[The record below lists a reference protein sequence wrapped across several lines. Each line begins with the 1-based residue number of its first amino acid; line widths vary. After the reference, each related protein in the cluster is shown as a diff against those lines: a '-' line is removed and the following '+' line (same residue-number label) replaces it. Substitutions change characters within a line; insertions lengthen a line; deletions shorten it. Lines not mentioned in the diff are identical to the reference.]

1 MATWQI
7 IVLIFVFLAV
17 FMTVA
22 TLILQLRAPDALT
35 RVNLIGPLVCIAF
48 PALILAKLT
57 ADWATAGFNAGDF
70 IRAVIAILGVW
81 IVGSVG
87 SFIMGR
93 SIHGVTVVDP
103 RAAVQRGHR
112 VRHADRAGDEPAG
125 KPAPK
130 Q

>member
-1 MATWQI
+1 MAIWQI

-22 TLILQLRAPDALT
+22 TLILQLRAPNALT
-35 RVNLIGPLVCIAF
+35 RVNLLGPLVCIGF

-57 ADWATAGFNAGDF
+57 ADWATEGFNAGDF

-103 RAAVQRGHR
+103 RAALLREE
-112 VRHADRAGDEPAG
+112 RA
-125 KPAPK
+125 KK

>member
-1 MATWQI
+1 MALWQF
-7 IVLIFVFLAV
+7 IVLFFVAIAV

-22 TLILQLRAPDALT
+22 TLILQLRAPNALT
-35 RVNLIGPLVCIAF
+35 RVNLLGPLVCIAF

-57 ADWATAGFNAGDF
+57 ADWATDGFNTADT

-93 SIHGVTVVDP
+93 SIHGVTAVDP
-103 RAAVQRGHR
+103 RAAG
-112 VRHADRAGDEPAG
+112 
-125 KPAPK
+125 
-130 Q
+130 

>member
-1 MATWQI
+1 MAIWQI

-48 PALILAKLT
+48 PALILAKLVT
-57 ADWATAGFNAGDF
+57 DWATDGFNAADF

-93 SIHGVTVVDP
+93 AIHGVTVVDP
-103 RAAVQRGHR
+103 WAATQRRGHQASQHR
-112 VRHADRAGDEPAG
+112 QDRAEGTQRQP
-125 KPAPK
+125 
-130 Q
+130 

>member
-1 MATWQI
+1 MAIWQI
-7 IVLIFVFLAV
+7 IVLVLVFLAV

-35 RVNLIGPLVCIAF
+35 RVNLVGPLVCIAF

-57 ADWATAGFNAGDF
+57 ADWATEGFVAGDF

-103 RAAVQRGHR
+103 RAAVVRQQR
-112 VRHADRAGDEPAG
+112 AQDELA
-125 KPAPK
+125 AE
-130 Q
+130 QSRQQ

>member
-1 MATWQI
+1 MAIWQI
-7 IVLIFVFLAV
+7 IVLVFVFFAV
-17 FMTVA
+17 FMSVA
-22 TLILQLRAPDALT
+22 TLSLQLRAPNALT
-35 RVNLIGPLVCIAF
+35 RVNLMGPLVCLAF

-57 ADWATAGFNAGDF
+57 ADWATEGFNVGDF

-103 RAAVQRGHR
+103 RAALSREE
-112 VRHADRAGDEPAG
+112 RA
-125 KPAPK
+125 KK

>member
-1 MATWQI
+1 MAIWQI
-7 IVLIFVFLAV
+7 IVLVFVFFAV
-17 FMTVA
+17 LMSVA
-22 TLILQLRAPDALT
+22 TLILQLRAPNALT
-35 RVNLIGPLVCIAF
+35 RVNLMGPLVCLAF

-57 ADWATAGFNAGDF
+57 ADWATEGFNVGDF

-103 RAAVQRGHR
+103 RAALSREE
-112 VRHADRAGDEPAG
+112 RA
-125 KPAPK
+125 KK

>member
-1 MATWQI
+1 MAIWQI
-7 IVLIFVFLAV
+7 IVLVFVFFAV
-17 FMTVA
+17 FMSVA
-22 TLILQLRAPDALT
+22 TLILQLRAPNALT
-35 RVNLIGPLVCIAF
+35 RVNLMGPLVCLAF

-57 ADWATAGFNAGDF
+57 ADWATEGFNVGDF

-103 RAAVQRGHR
+103 RAALSREE
-112 VRHADRAGDEPAG
+112 RA
-125 KPAPK
+125 KK

>member
-1 MATWQI
+1 MAIWQI
-7 IVLIFVFLAV
+7 IVLVFVFFAV
-17 FMTVA
+17 FMSVA
-22 TLILQLRAPDALT
+22 TLILQLRAPNALT
-35 RVNLIGPLVCIAF
+35 RVNLMGPLVCLAF

-57 ADWATAGFNAGDF
+57 ADWATEGFNVGDF

-87 SFIMGR
+87 SFIIGR

-103 RAAVQRGHR
+103 RAALLREE
-112 VRHADRAGDEPAG
+112 RA
-125 KPAPK
+125 KK

>member
-1 MATWQI
+1 MAIWQI
-7 IVLIFVFLAV
+7 IVLVFVFFAV
-17 FMTVA
+17 FMSVA
-22 TLILQLRAPDALT
+22 TLILQLRAPNALT
-35 RVNLIGPLVCIAF
+35 RVNLMGPLVCLAF

-57 ADWATAGFNAGDF
+57 ADWATEGFNVGDF

-103 RAAVQRGHR
+103 RAALLREE
-112 VRHADRAGDEPAG
+112 RA
-125 KPAPK
+125 KK

>member
-1 MATWQI
+1 MALWQY
-7 IVLIFVFLAV
+7 IVLFFVAVAV

-22 TLILQLRAPDALT
+22 TLILQLRAPNALT
-35 RVNLIGPLVCIAF
+35 RVNLMGPLVCVAF

-57 ADWATAGFNAGDF
+57 ADWATDGFNAADT
-70 IRAVIAILGVW
+70 IRAGIAILGVW

-103 RAAVQRGHR
+103 RS
-112 VRHADRAGDEPAG
+112 AG
-125 KPAPK
+125 
-130 Q
+130 

>member
-1 MATWQI
+1 MALWQF
-7 IVLIFVFLAV
+7 IVLFFVAVAV

-22 TLILQLRAPDALT
+22 TLILQLRAPNALT
-35 RVNLIGPLVCIAF
+35 RVNLMGPLVCVAF

-57 ADWATAGFNAGDF
+57 ADWATDGFNAADT
-70 IRAVIAILGVW
+70 IRAVIAIFGVW

-103 RAAVQRGHR
+103 RATG
-112 VRHADRAGDEPAG
+112 
-125 KPAPK
+125 
-130 Q
+130 

>member
-1 MATWQI
+1 VAIWQI
-7 IVLIFVFLAV
+7 IVLVFVFFAV
-17 FMTVA
+17 FMSVA
-22 TLILQLRAPDALT
+22 TLILQLRAPNALT
-35 RVNLIGPLVCIAF
+35 RVNLMGPLVCLAF

-57 ADWATAGFNAGDF
+57 ADWATEGFNVGDF

-103 RAAVQRGHR
+103 RAALSR
-112 VRHADRAGDEPAG
+112 EE
-125 KPAPK
+125 K